1 MLMRTFVL
9 GLMLIE
15 TIGAANLRLAAEPPI
30 PACWPCEVRAQAT
43 TQVAE
48 PPIPACWPCEAK

>member
-1 MLMRTFVL
+1 MLRRIILFGFL
-9 GLMLIE
+9 ALE
-15 TIGAANLRLAAEPPI
+15 TIGAANLRLTAEPPI

-43 TQVAE
+43 THVAE